1 MLPPKLPPK
10 KVCEHC
16 NKKYEPNKLQYAR
29 QKYCSKK
36 CKWAVKGLRDKELNI
51 ARGGY
56 NREVYIRL
64 WIKAMGLD
72 SAIAYCHYCG
82 IELLPDH
89 FHIDHKISRHKLT
102 IAQSKNIKYLVVS
115 CLNCNKEKSDTDYD
129 TFIKRENGRDQ

>member
-1 MLPPKLPPK
+1 MPPPKLPPK

-64 WIKAMGLD
+64 WVKAMGLD

-115 CLNCNKEKSDTDYD
+115 CLNCNKEKSNTDYD